1 VEKIINAI
9 SSIFHYGIIKSHP
22 LNICKN
28 CNFMELFLYE
38 KKNKW
43 EGSQIVL
50 LESVCQFTSNINFSS
65 LFNVTEDTFKKNCF
79 IASYN

>member
-1 VEKIINAI
+1 
-9 SSIFHYGIIKSHP
+9 
-22 LNICKN
+22 
-28 CNFMELFLYE
+28 MELFLYE